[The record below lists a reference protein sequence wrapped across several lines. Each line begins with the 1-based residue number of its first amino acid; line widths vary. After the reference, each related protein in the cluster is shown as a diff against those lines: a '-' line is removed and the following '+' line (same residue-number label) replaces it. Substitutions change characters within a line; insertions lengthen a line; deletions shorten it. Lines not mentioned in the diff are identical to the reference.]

1 MLMVMRTLINID
13 GNEGEKQDH
22 LLRHELIRATQQDAL
37 GDNLFAIKINWDWLD
52 YKE

>member
-1 MLMVMRTLINID
+1 MIATRTLINID
-13 GNEGEKQDH
+13 GNVGQKRDH
-22 LLRHELIRATQQDAL
+22 LLGHELIRATQQDAL